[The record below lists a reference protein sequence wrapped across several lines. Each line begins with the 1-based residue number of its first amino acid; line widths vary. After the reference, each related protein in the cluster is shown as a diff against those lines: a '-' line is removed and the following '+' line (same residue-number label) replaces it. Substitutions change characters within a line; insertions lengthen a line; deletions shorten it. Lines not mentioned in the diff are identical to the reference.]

1 MVLQSRYL
9 GHLPGVAS
17 SAQGVL
23 QDMLTGEHVVMADTG
38 DCIFWTQQ
46 LKLPY
51 GAG

>member
-1 MVLQSRYL
+1 ML
-9 GHLPGVAS
+9 GLV
-17 SAQGVL
+17 
-23 QDMLTGEHVVMADTG
+23 QDFLKGEHVVMADTG